1 MKKIFIT
8 GGAGYIGARL
18 TPILLK
24 KGYVVKVYD
33 LMIYGNPF
41 KKHKNLSIVKGD
53 IRNSKLLKRSSKG
66 FDIFVHLACISN
78 DPSSDLNPNLTRSI
92 NFKCFEKIV
101 DISKENKFKR
111 FIFASS
117 SSVYGLSKSKNV
129 KENHK
134 LKPLTLYSKYKVNC
148 EKILLKKTNKNFYG
162 VIFRPATVCGYSERL
177 RLDLTVNILTN
188 FAFNKNMINV
198 FGGKQLRPNLHI
210 LDYCEVV
217 ELLINS
223 PNQIIK
229 NQIFNVGYQNLSV
242 EKIANT
248 VKKITLKFLNKKIK
262 IPIIKTKTNDNRSYH
277 INSDKIYNVLNYKP
291 KRNIELAI
299 IELLKK
305 FKQKKIINSFTNINY
320 FNVKKMK
327 KIKLK

>member
-1 MKKIFIT
+1 MKIN
-8 GGAGYIGARL
+8 YNE
-18 TPILLK
+18 IL
-24 KGYVVKVYD
+24 
-33 LMIYGNPF
+33 
-41 KKHKNLSIVKGD
+41 
-53 IRNSKLLKRSSKG
+53 
-66 FDIFVHLACISN
+66 
-78 DPSSDLNPNLTRSI
+78 
-92 NFKCFEKIV
+92 
-101 DISKENKFKR
+101 
-111 FIFASS
+111 
-117 SSVYGLSKSKNV
+117 
-129 KENHK
+129 
-134 LKPLTLYSKYKVNC
+134 
-148 EKILLKKTNKNFYG
+148 
-162 VIFRPATVCGYSERL
+162 
-177 RLDLTVNILTN
+177 
-188 FAFNKNMINV
+188 NKNMINV

-305 FKQKKIINSFTNINY
+305 FKQKKHRKYILDEFGVLLFDVLTY
-320 FNVKKMK
+320 
-327 KIKLK
+327 